1 MCEYNFLGIF
11 EDKLDDVL
19 RDFCRYKSG
28 ITDTEAKVPMFEKIK
43 KIEDYLN
50 NQLTDKLV
58 WAKIYTD
65 YKGLEEFGLYKSLP
79 QAFGKL
85 NEEYL
90 YNVLKKRIKDEIV
103 PFPNGEMNFPDITID
118 NMPMDFK
125 AVKCE
130 LTDKSIR
137 IKYNNAIDSVYEV
150 AKNLQSYFYDG
161 IDCDLTDSFLIF
173 TFYDEYEDPGKVRFL
188 HFKIMPTLYCIQLT
202 KDNRFA
208 VKSPGEADIHGNHT
222 KIKNANV
229 CVKLPTVDRAAEDSL
244 NLPSIE
250 EKLLMVREAVDKEVH
265 DEMLEAIYIDK
276 RQDIEAFGYPGQ

>member
-1 MCEYNFLGIF
+1 MCEYNFLGVF

-19 RDFCRYKSG
+19 MEFCRYKSG

-50 NQLTDKLV
+50 NQLADKLV

-65 YKGLEEFGLYKSLP
+65 YKGFEEFGLYKSLP

-150 AKNLQSYFYDG
+150 AKRLQAYFYEG

-208 VKSPGEADIHGNHT
+208 VKSPGEADADGHHY
-222 KIKNANV
+222 KIKNSNV
-229 CVKLPTVDRAAEDSL
+229 CVKIPTVDRLSEDSL
-244 NLPSIE
+244 TLPTIE
-250 EKLLMVREAVDKEVH
+250 EKLLMIREAVSKELH
-265 DEMLEAIYIDK
+265 EEALEEA
-276 RQDIEAFGYPGQ
+276 RQKKIADIEAFGYPGQ